1 MPPPH
6 VLIVDDDGDIR
17 DVIGMV
23 LQEDGFTT
31 SLCATIAQ
39 AVTILESQVV
49 HLLITDR
56 RLTDGDGL
64 DLIRYLAG
72 RSDLATRIILLTAAR
87 PAVSPDEHPLIVRA
101 SVRII
106 SKPFDIDQIIGDA
119 RLLTGWPG
127 AQGG

>member
-1 MPPPH
+1 MPPPY

-17 DVIGMV
+17 EVLCML

-31 SLCATIAQ
+31 SLCATVQQ
-39 AVTILESQVV
+39 AVKVLESHRV

-56 RLTDGDGL
+56 RLSGGDGL
-64 DLIRYLAG
+64 DLVRFLAQ
-72 RSDLATRIILLTAAR
+72 RTDITTRIILLTAAR
-87 PAVSPDEHPLIVRA
+87 PAVSPDEHPLIVKA
-101 SVRII
+101 GARII

-127 AQGG
+127 AQGW